1 MTDINISVKR
11 LVSSCSS
18 FKAQENGNS
27 WSIFNIFRH
36 LHVCVALNN
45 VNGETMLISRKL
57 NDPQLRSPIQFKFY
71 LLRLLG
77 QGKVLEMLSGSFY
90 PFQSAVGVVV
100 WRK

>member
-1 MTDINISVKR
+1 MIHEHVLKVSECYLPYMTDINISVKR

-45 VNGETMLISRKL
+45 VNGER
-57 NDPQLRSPIQFKFY
+57 RC
-71 LLRLLG
+71 
-77 QGKVLEMLSGSFY
+77 
-90 PFQSAVGVVV
+90 
-100 WRK
+100 